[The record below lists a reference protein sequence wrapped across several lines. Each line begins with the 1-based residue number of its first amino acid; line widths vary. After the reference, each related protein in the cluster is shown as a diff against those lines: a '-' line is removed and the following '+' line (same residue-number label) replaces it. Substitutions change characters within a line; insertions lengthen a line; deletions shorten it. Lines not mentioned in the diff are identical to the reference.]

1 MAFGV
6 RLSGAVISRK
16 MVVSIGNG
24 FLKTNDPNTLSEY
37 GGHITLIDNWARSI
51 LQSMDSINFKETNGK
66 TETSPQLVA
75 EEEFTFQ
82 KSIATVIYDHDIPSD
97 LIINLEHPF
106 LTCLLGNT
114 HLT

>member
-24 FLKTNDPNTLSEY
+24 FLKTNDPNTLSES
-37 GGHITLIDNWARSI
+37 GGHITLTDNWARSI
-51 LQSMDSINFKETNGK
+51 LQSMDSINFKESNGK
-66 TETSPQLVA
+66 TETSPKLVA

-106 LTCLLGNT
+106 LTCLLGKT

>member
-1 MAFGV
+1 MVIGA

-24 FLKTNDPNTLSEY
+24 FLKTNDPNTLSES
-37 GGHITLIDNWARSI
+37 GGHITLTDNWSRRI
-51 LQSMDSINFKETNGK
+51 LQSMDWIKLKETNGK
-66 TETSPQLVA
+66 TETSPQLLA
-75 EEEFTFQ
+75 EEEFTLQ

-106 LTCLLGNT
+106 LT
-114 HLT
+114 